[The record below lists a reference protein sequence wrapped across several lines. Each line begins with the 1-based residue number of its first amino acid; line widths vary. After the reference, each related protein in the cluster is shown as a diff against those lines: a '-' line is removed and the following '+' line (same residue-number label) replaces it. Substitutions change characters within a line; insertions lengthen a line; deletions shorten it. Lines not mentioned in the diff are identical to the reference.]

1 MIATI
6 TERLDQTER
15 AEWSLQKSVISKGRE
30 NFWRTVEALEII
42 RRKRL
47 FREDYGSFEAFVL
60 AELDLTS
67 RYANKLIESLSVRST
82 LGTVVPK
89 NLASKIDNPW
99 KLRNLRGLKTER
111 MVEVVE
117 HAEAAVGGGTI
128 TARQLAESRREVLGL
143 VDTEEQDT
151 ETDDSLETFRQ
162 ALSEVDSVDA
172 LMIVLESLGS
182 TEDQALIVAEICPEL
197 CEAIRQA

>member
-6 TERLDQTER
+6 TQRLSQTER
-15 AEWSLQKSVISKGRE
+15 EEWSLQQSVIIKGRE

-47 FREDYGSFEAFVL
+47 FREEFESFDAFVSDR
-60 AELDLTS
+60 LDMSS
-67 RYANKLIESLSVRST
+67 RYANILIRSANARTT
-82 LGTVVPK
+82 LGTVVPETT
-89 NLASKIDNPW
+89 AAKINSPW
-99 KLRNLRGLKTER
+99 KLRNLAGLTTQK

-117 HAEAAVGGGTI
+117 HAEKAADGGEI
-128 TARQLAESRREVLGL
+128 TARQIATSRKEVLGL
-143 VDTEEQDT
+143 VDTNEPYT

-172 LMIVLESLGS
+172 LLLVLESLGS
-182 TEDQALIVAEICPEL
+182 TDDQALILGEVAPEL
-197 CEAIRQA
+197 CDAIRLA

>member
-6 TERLDQTER
+6 TQRLSQTER
-15 AEWSLQKSVISKGRE
+15 EEWSLQQSVIIKGRE

-47 FREDYGSFEAFVL
+47 FREEFESFDAFVSDR
-60 AELDLTS
+60 LDMSS
-67 RYANKLIESLSVRST
+67 RYANILIRSANARTT
-82 LGTVVPK
+82 LGTVVPETT
-89 NLASKIDNPW
+89 AAKINSPW
-99 KLRNLRGLKTER
+99 KLRNLAGLTTQK

-117 HAEAAVGGGTI
+117 HAEKASEGGEI
-128 TARQLAESRREVLGL
+128 TARQIASSRREVLGL
-143 VDTEEQDT
+143 VDTDEP

-172 LMIVLESLGS
+172 LLLVLESLGS
-182 TEDQALIVAEICPEL
+182 VEDQALILAEVAPEL
-197 CEAIRQA
+197 VSALQA